1 LTFENFCLDTIED
14 GKEILM
20 LLPHVLQTRLIR
32 VALALVDAMLTLEED
47 LDIRARSFELL
58 QNWH

>member
-1 LTFENFCLDTIED
+1 
-14 GKEILM
+14 M